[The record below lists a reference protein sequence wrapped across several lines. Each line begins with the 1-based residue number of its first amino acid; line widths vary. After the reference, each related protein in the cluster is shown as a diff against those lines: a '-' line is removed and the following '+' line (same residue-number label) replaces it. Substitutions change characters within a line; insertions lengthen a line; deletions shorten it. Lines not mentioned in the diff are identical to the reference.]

1 MCPSIPVSWFALLK
15 ASGEFLH
22 IWDKVHSDWKMS
34 WLDFYGQRS
43 RSLKLH
49 FFPWKRVVKQL
60 VHWPEM
66 MTVSGGSSLDSH
78 VSAHSSNLDISQCTS
93 LSTALHNLKLIEMV
107 EFCDYSNNT
116 RLCSSAFGRLCLF
129 GCSVGW
135 IIDQLAASRLLC
147 YHRDGGWEPLSADV
161 RRCCCWNMMGTG
173 SERHWHRNG
182 TEKRKTPPGWGEC
195 QAPRRRKLNPGFSSG
210 KGWTAASE
218 LDLRHQE
225 GTFAVICGCW
235 GEG

>member
-1 MCPSIPVSWFALLK
+1 MVKGQGHWNFTSFHWSTGQKWWLFLVEVVWTTM
-15 ASGEFLH
+15 FLH
-22 IWDKVHSDWKMS
+22 TPRIWTFHSAQAYPLHCITKN
-34 WLDFYGQRS
+34 WLKWLNFVIS
-43 RSLKLH
+43 RTTHVCAAAPS
-49 FFPWKRVVKQL
+49 VVS
-60 VHWPEM
+60 V
-66 MTVSGGSSLDSH
+66 
-78 VSAHSSNLDISQCTS
+78 
-93 LSTALHNLKLIEMV
+93 
-107 EFCDYSNNT
+107 
-116 RLCSSAFGRLCLF
+116 F
-129 GCSVGW
+129 GCGVGW